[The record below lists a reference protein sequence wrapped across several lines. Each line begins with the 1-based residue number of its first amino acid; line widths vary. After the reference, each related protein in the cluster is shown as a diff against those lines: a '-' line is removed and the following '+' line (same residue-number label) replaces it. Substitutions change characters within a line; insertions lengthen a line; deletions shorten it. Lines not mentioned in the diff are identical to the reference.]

1 MLHKVKIIAEV
12 GINHNGNIS
21 KAKKL
26 IDIAKETGADYVKFQ
41 SYITENLLNQYEP
54 LMKYQKLNINKKINQ
69 FEMLKKFELN
79 LFDQIK
85 IKKYCKKKKIHFLST
100 PYDMDSVRNL
110 IKMKLKIFKIGS
122 SDCNNVLMINYLLNR
137 NKKIILST
145 GCVNEVELKYILKK
159 IKYFKYRN
167 KIILMHCTSF
177 YPAPVDTLNLSVINT
192 YIKKFN
198 LVSGYSDHSSSL
210 ITGALAVQFGAKYIE
225 KHITLNKNDFGP
237 DHKASLEPNEFK
249 EYIKNIRY
257 AEEAIGSPK
266 KKIMII
272 EKPIKRKM
280 QKSIY
285 TSNEVKKGAIL
296 KENMLILKRPNDGIS
311 ALNIDKVINR
321 KINKNLKKN
330 HKISFKDL
338 SYS

>member
-1 MLHKVKIIAEV
+1 MSSKVKIIAEV

-26 IDIAKETGADYVKFQ
+26 IDIAKEAGADYVKFQ

-54 LMKYQKLNINKKINQ
+54 LMKYQRFNIKRKINQ
-69 FEMLKKFELN
+69 FEMLKKFELSF
-79 LFDQIK
+79 LDQIQ
-85 IKKYCKKKKIHFLST
+85 IKKYCKKKKINFLST
-100 PYDMDSVRNL
+100 PYDMDSVKNL
-110 IKMKLKIFKIGS
+110 MKMNLRTFKIGS
-122 SDCNNVLMINYLLNR
+122 SDCNNVLMINYLLKR

-145 GCVNEVELKYILKK
+145 GCTNEQELNNILKK
-159 IKYFKYRN
+159 VSYLKYKN

-177 YPAPVDTLNLSVINT
+177 YPAPVNTLNLSVIQNFA
-192 YIKKFN
+192 KKFK
-198 LVSGYSDHSSSL
+198 LTPGYSDHSSSL
-210 ITGALAVQFGAKYIE
+210 ITGALAVQFGAKFIE
-225 KHITLNKNDFGP
+225 KHITLNKNNFGP
-237 DHKASLEPNEFK
+237 DHKASLEPKEFK
-249 EYIKNIRY
+249 EYIKNIRF
-257 AEEAIGSPK
+257 AEKAIGKPK

-285 TSNEVKKGAIL
+285 ISNELKKGSIL

-311 ALNIDKVINR
+311 ALNVYKIINR
-321 KINKNLKKN
+321 KINKDLKKN

-338 SYS
+338 S